1 MKVIKNKAV
10 ASVVIGVAVWSLTGV
25 SAFAQKPDASPIRLD
40 SGVEVTITTAG
51 KDGAK
56 MPKATDSVKVHYRG
70 TFEDGREFDSSY
82 KRGQPISFG
91 LNQVIACWTQGVQ
104 KMSIGSKATL
114 KCPGNTAYGSRGV
127 PGAIPPNATLFFDI
141 ELIDING

>member
-10 ASVVIGVAVWSLTGV
+10 AGVVISAAVWSLTGV
-25 SAFAQKPDASPIRLD
+25 SAFAQKPDTNPIKLD

-91 LNQVIACWTQGVQ
+91 LSQVIACWTQG
-104 KMSIGSKATL
+104 
-114 KCPGNTAYGSRGV
+114 AYGPRGV

>member
-1 MKVIKNKAV
+1 MKIIKTKALTV
-10 ASVVIGVAVWSLTGV
+10 GVLGAAMWLLSGA
-25 SAFAQKPDASPIRLD
+25 SAFAQKPEANSIKLD
-40 SGVEVTITTAG
+40 SGVEVTITAAG

-104 KMSIGSKATL
+104 KMSVGSKATL
-114 KCPGNTAYGSRGV
+114 KCPGNTAYGPRGV

>member
-1 MKVIKNKAV
+1 MKLIKNKAV
-10 ASVVIGVAVWSLTGV
+10 AGLVISAAMLSLCGV
-25 SAFAQKPDASPIRLD
+25 SAFAQKPNSSPIKLD
-40 SGVEVTITTAG
+40 SGVAVTITTAG

-70 TFEDGREFDSSY
+70 TFEDGREFDISY
-82 KRGQPISFG
+82 QRGQPISFG

-114 KCPGNTAYGSRGV
+114 KCPGNTAYGQRGV